1 MYRIF
6 LNSRSQKELNKLQR
20 DISQAIKRILLG
32 NLKEDPFSR
41 ALNIKKL
48 QPPLEGYR
56 LRVGEYR
63 VLFDIEEDSILIYS
77 IKHRKDAYR

>member
-1 MYRIF
+1 M
-6 LNSRSQKELNKLQR
+6 QR